1 MALSSESHVTG
12 SWSWQRYHTDVLT
25 FPKLDGCID
34 FYFILFFSVKYDD
47 FLSKQ
52 AENGI
57 FFFFKV
63 IATATNYF
71 DKLKENPAVFSPD
84 VRRSWQTAASASN
97 EC

>member
-1 MALSSESHVTG
+1 M
-12 SWSWQRYHTDVLT
+12 T
-25 FPKLDGCID
+25 FC
-34 FYFILFFSVKYDD
+34 
-47 FLSKQ
+47 LSKLKM
-52 AENGI
+52 GF